1 MSKKMYMVI
10 DVETAGGFDN
20 PMVYDIGFAVCDK
33 DGFVYESRSYII
45 NEVFNDKNL
54 MNTAYYAK
62 KVPMYKKDIENGTR
76 ATISFGMMRIIFNSM
91 IEKFNVQT
99 ICAYN
104 LKFDAN
110 ALQNTCKK
118 LNIANK
124 FLDRKIEMLCIWSLA
139 CQLLYTQKMFS
150 QVAKTQNWISDKGNM
165 KTSAEIGHRYITGEY
180 DFEENHTG
188 LEDVMIEIGIMA
200 KCFRQKKSYTKGILA
215 MPWKIPNRK

>member
-1 MSKKMYMVI
+1 MAKKMYMVI

-33 DGFVYESRSYII
+33 DGFIYESRSYII

-76 ATISFGMMRIIFNSM
+76 TTISFGMMRIIFNSM
-91 IEKFNVQT
+91 LEKFNVQT

-110 ALQNTCKK
+110 ALSNTCKK
-118 LNIANK
+118 LNVSNK
-124 FLDRKIEMLCIWSLA
+124 FLDKKIDMLCIWSLA
-139 CQLLYTQKMFS
+139 CELLYTQKMFS
-150 QVAKTQNWISDKGNM
+150 VVAKSQGWVSDKGNM

-188 LEDVMIEIGIMA
+188 LEDVMIEIGIMS
-200 KCFRQKKSYTKGILA
+200 KCFRQKKAHKSGILP
-215 MPWKIPNRK
+215 MPWKIPNKK